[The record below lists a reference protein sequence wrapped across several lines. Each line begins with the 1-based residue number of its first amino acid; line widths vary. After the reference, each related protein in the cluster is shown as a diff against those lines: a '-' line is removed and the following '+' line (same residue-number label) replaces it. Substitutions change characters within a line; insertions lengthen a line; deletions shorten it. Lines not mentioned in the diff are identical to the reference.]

1 MPSFKLTKQEFDTT
15 KLIHAAAYSFA
26 KVKAT
31 MQRHTAS
38 SRDKDLEI
46 AKRN

>member
-1 MPSFKLTKQEFDTT
+1 MPSFVLTKQEFDTT

-31 MQRHTAS
+31 MLRHTGS
-38 SRDKDLEI
+38 PRDKGLGR